1 MNVDGSLELG
11 AEEKRCL
18 LLHVVYV
25 DVHSSMLPFY
35 VLPAY
40 RRHTTM
46 WLNVVMTVSVNLGA
60 TK

>member
-1 MNVDGSLELG
+1 MLMGDWELG
-11 AEEKRCL
+11 EEEKVSFAPCII
-18 LLHVVYV
+18 YV
-25 DVHSSMLPFY
+25 DVHSLMLPFY